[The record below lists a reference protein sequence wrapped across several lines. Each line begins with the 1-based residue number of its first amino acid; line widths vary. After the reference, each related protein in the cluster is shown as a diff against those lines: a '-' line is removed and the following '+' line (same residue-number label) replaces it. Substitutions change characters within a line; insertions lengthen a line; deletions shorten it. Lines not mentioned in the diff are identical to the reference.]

1 MPFMHIYIHIACDR
15 LEENQETKLKENLP
29 NILVEMQKYADSTPQ
44 ANVVVINENSEE
56 DCENW
61 VLGIEQTVKKNKQLQ
76 APINLF
82 NGLAKQ
88 FSLDIEIGSIEK
100 DQRSAVC
107 YFGTEEGR
115 GDSYMIAQYLG
126 L

>member
-44 ANVVVINENSEE
+44 ANVVVINESSEE

-61 VLGIEQTVKKNKQLQ
+61 VLGIEQTVK
-76 APINLF
+76 
-82 NGLAKQ
+82 
-88 FSLDIEIGSIEK
+88 
-100 DQRSAVC
+100 
-107 YFGTEEGR
+107 
-115 GDSYMIAQYLG
+115 
-126 L
+126 

>member
-1 MPFMHIYIHIACDR
+1 MLLMHIYIHIACDR
-15 LEENQETKLKENLP
+15 LEKSQEAKLQANLP
-29 NILVEMQKYADSTPQ
+29 NILEELQKYADTSPQ
-44 ANVVVINENSEE
+44 ANVVVINESSEE

-61 VLGIEQTVKKNKQLQ
+61 VVGIEQTVKKNKQLQ

-82 NGLAKQ
+82 NDLAKQ
-88 FSLDIEIGSIEK
+88 FSLDLEIGSIEK
-100 DQRSAVC
+100 GQRSAVC